1 MARVALGAGLA
12 GVVAVAGWRR
22 GALTADG
29 AAAAVAVGT
38 PVFAVGGGRW
48 AAVLVGFFTL
58 SSALSQVGRER
69 KAPMAAVAS
78 KGSRRDAGQVLANG
92 GVAAGAAV
100 VAGITGKPEVA
111 FPAYLGAMAAATS
124 DTWATEIGMLS
135 RRPPRSIV
143 TLRRVRPGM
152 SGGVTPLGL
161 AAAAGLAV
169 ARLWDGGG
177 ERARYGL
184 AAPVAEEPSGWGEAL
199 LAALRAAAEGV
210 AQLALIVFPV
220 MLLIQ
225 ALKDLGALDRF
236 AALMRP
242 LMRPLGIAPRGAVTV
257 AGGLVFGLAFG
268 AGIILEQA
276 REQRFS
282 RREITLIA
290 LFLCAC
296 HAVIED
302 TLIFV
307 PLGIDVLPLLVI
319 RLLSAIALVFLIARL
334 WPEVERGEE
343 HDERSPG

>member
-1 MARVALGAGLA
+1 MTRVGRTGDLVARVALGAGLA

-100 VAGITGKPEVA
+100 VAGITGKPDA
-111 FPAYLGAMAAATS
+111 TFPAFLGAMAAATS

-143 TLRRVRPGM
+143 TFRRVRPGM

-161 AAAAGLAV
+161 AAAAAGGATIGLIGSLRRPRWGLVAVGTLAGLAGSLADSV
-169 ARLWDGGG
+169 AGATVQGVYRCPRCG
-177 ERARYGL
+177 EETERRVHPCGTPTI
-184 AAPVAEEPSGWGEAL
+184 PV
-199 LAALRAAAEGV
+199 RGV
-210 AQLALIVFPV
+210 AWIDNDVVNLFGSVV
-220 MLLIQ
+220 
-225 ALKDLGALDRF
+225 
-236 AALMRP
+236 
-242 LMRPLGIAPRGAVTV
+242 GAVT
-257 AGGLVFGLAFG
+257 
-268 AGIILEQA
+268 
-276 REQRFS
+276 
-282 RREITLIA
+282 
-290 LFLCAC
+290 
-296 HAVIED
+296 
-302 TLIFV
+302 
-307 PLGIDVLPLLVI
+307 
-319 RLLSAIALVFLIARL
+319 ALVLARR
-334 WPEVERGEE
+334 PGRRG
-343 HDERSPG
+343 

>member
-1 MARVALGAGLA
+1 MTRVGRTGDLVARVALGAGLA

-100 VAGITGKPEVA
+100 VAGITGKPDA
-111 FPAYLGAMAAATS
+111 TFPAFLGAMAAATS

-161 AAAAGLAV
+161 AAAAAGGATIGLIGSLRRPRWGLVTLGTLAGLAGSLADSV
-169 ARLWDGGG
+169 AGATVQGVYRCPRCG
-177 ERARYGL
+177 EETERRVHPCGTPTI
-184 AAPVAEEPSGWGEAL
+184 PV
-199 LAALRAAAEGV
+199 RGV
-210 AQLALIVFPV
+210 AWIDNDVVNLFGSVV
-220 MLLIQ
+220 
-225 ALKDLGALDRF
+225 
-236 AALMRP
+236 
-242 LMRPLGIAPRGAVTV
+242 GAVT
-257 AGGLVFGLAFG
+257 
-268 AGIILEQA
+268 
-276 REQRFS
+276 
-282 RREITLIA
+282 
-290 LFLCAC
+290 
-296 HAVIED
+296 
-302 TLIFV
+302 
-307 PLGIDVLPLLVI
+307 
-319 RLLSAIALVFLIARL
+319 ALVLARR
-334 WPEVERGEE
+334 PGRRG
-343 HDERSPG
+343 